1 MKRRI
6 GIIVC
11 SIMLLIGIAI
21 TAHASVM
28 VYLRDGTRLEVDK
41 VVRMG
46 NQIALFL
53 DISRIDTSRTPLEEP
68 AIEEIMPTE
77 QRRLEQGLAI
87 TDVQFSPSDD
97 NTEIL
102 CTGTVK
108 NASQYPV
115 KDVQISVTLMDKQEQ
130 ILLVIHGHP
139 YPASLDPGQSGTYAF
154 RTKRPDGFWKASV
167 DVKAEAGQ

>member
-1 MKRRI
+1 MRQRI
-6 GIIVC
+6 GVIALV
-11 SIMLLIGIAI
+11 LLCITV
-21 TAHASVM
+21 TAHASVT

-46 NQIALFL
+46 NQAALFL
-53 DISRIDTSRTPLEEP
+53 DISRIDTSRTLLEEP
-68 AIEEIMPTE
+68 TIGEVMQMER
-77 QRRLEQGLAI
+77 RRLEQGLAI

-115 KDVQISVTLMDKQEQ
+115 KDIQISVTFMNKQEQ
-130 ILLVIHGHP
+130 ILLVIHGFS
-139 YPASLDPGQSGTYAF
+139 YPTTLEAGQSGIYSF
-154 RTKRPDGFWKASV
+154 RAKRPDGFWKASV
-167 DVKAEAGQ
+167 DVKAEARQ